1 LEANVQVDNNIE
13 HEAPRRASRRPH
25 IKPLAVP
32 VKEACRIGG
41 FGNTTAYE
49 LIKKGTLKTK
59 KIGTRRLVIYSS
71 LEALLTDGEAA

>member
-1 LEANVQVDNNIE
+1 LETNLQSHDSIE
-13 HEAPRRASRRPH
+13 DEAPRRASRRPH

-49 LIKKGTLKTK
+49 LIKEGKLRTIKV
-59 KIGTRRLVIYSS
+59 GTRRLVIYSS
-71 LEALLTDGEAA
+71 LEELFAAAV